1 LIVDRWVGS
10 AKRYHAVAPF
20 VVAGSLVA
28 GLLAG
33 WGIGELGKPP
43 FAAPVAG
50 PRTYSMSRSA
60 GDELWRP
67 GSGPWLRS
75 PSRDE
80 GEGRRVKRRDE
91 PSKEPRRG
99 RAQARAAVDDSR
111 ELEDVVA
118 SEPTQASASSPARS
132 IQRPSTA
139 SGDRKRDSGGDGN
152 TDGSGAS
159 DADGADGGGTDAA
172 EDDSGGIV
180 GGGGGGG

>member
-1 LIVDRWVGS
+1 MIVDRWL
-10 AKRYHAVAPF
+10 
-20 VVAGSLVA
+20 AGSLVV

-33 WGIGELGKPP
+33 WGISEFGKPT

-60 GDELWRP
+60 GDELWRA
-67 GSGPWLRS
+67 GSGPWLQA
-75 PSRDE
+75 PSHDE
-80 GEGRRVKRRDE
+80 GEGPRVKRRDE
-91 PSKEPRRG
+91 PLKEPRRG
-99 RAQARAAVDDSR
+99 RAQARVGVDDSR

-118 SEPTQASASSPARS
+118 SEPTRASPSPSRLARS

-159 DADGADGGGTDAA
+159 DADGADGGGADAA
-172 EDDSGGIV
+172 EEDSGGIV

>member
-1 LIVDRWVGS
+1 MIVDRW
-10 AKRYHAVAPF
+10 
-20 VVAGSLVA
+20 VAGSLVA

-33 WGIGELGKPP
+33 WGISELGKPP

-50 PRTYSMSRSA
+50 PRTYSISRSA
-60 GDELWRP
+60 GDELWRV
-67 GSGPWLRS
+67 GSGPWLRA

-80 GEGRRVKRRDE
+80 GEGPPVKRRDE
-91 PSKEPRRG
+91 PPKEPRRD

-111 ELEDVVA
+111 DLEDVVA
-118 SEPTQASASSPARS
+118 SEPTQASRSPSSPARS

-139 SGDRKRDSGGDGN
+139 SGDRKRDSGGGGS

-159 DADGADGGGTDAA
+159 DADGADGGGTDDTD
-172 EDDSGGIV
+172 DDSGGIV